1 MAALLHLAARRYAL
15 IVSDDDDNTVKRI
28 PTSYNETDSNRIQI
42 LVCECNCT
50 LSSYQTPPFI
60 YLTL

>member
-1 MAALLHLAARRYAL
+1 MAALLHLAARRCAL
-15 IVSDDDDNTVKRI
+15 IVSDDDDNTVKCI
-28 PTSYNETDSNRIQI
+28 PTYHNETDSNRIQI

>member
-1 MAALLHLAARRYAL
+1 MAALLHLAARRCAL
-15 IVSDDDDNTVKRI
+15 LVSDDDDNTVKRI
-28 PTSYNETDSNRIQI
+28 PTSHNETDSNRIQI